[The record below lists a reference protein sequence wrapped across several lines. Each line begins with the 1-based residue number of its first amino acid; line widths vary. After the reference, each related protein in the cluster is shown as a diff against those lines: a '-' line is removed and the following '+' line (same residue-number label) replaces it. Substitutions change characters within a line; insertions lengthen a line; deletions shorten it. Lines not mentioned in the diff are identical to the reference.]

1 MKLYYDRRSKDP
13 TYFIQMG
20 IRNGKKTTTKNVKR
34 IGKHS
39 ELLAITSDPL
49 AYAKEQV
56 AEFNKEYKEGKV
68 EMSMKIDFNEK
79 LSFTNNTASK
89 SMIRNIGYFVLQKIY
104 HDLKIHDFFSNIQED
119 SKISFD
125 CDTINRF
132 LTFARILD
140 PKSKL
145 GTFDRLDSYYEN
157 PSFQYQHILRF
168 MDVFENNYDSYIEHL
183 FLNSRNVLKRN
194 TSVCYFDCTNYYFE
208 SESEDEEYMDEVTGE
223 ILKGLRRY
231 GPSKEHRPNP
241 IVQMGLF
248 MDGNGIPISMCIN
261 PGSDNEQKCA
271 VPLERKI
278 QKIFNGKRFI
288 YCADSGLGSYDIRKF
303 NSMGGQA
310 FVVTQSIKKLS
321 EQLQSAVFNDC
332 DYRRLSDD
340 SPATLKHMKGFDK
353 FDKKNLPLY
362 NDEIYKVITADKA
375 IDVGLYEE
383 KICKNGK
390 VRRVKSKALLK
401 QRIIITFS
409 RKVMEYQ
416 RHIRNSQ
423 IERAKNILK
432 NQKVED
438 VKKGAHDVTRFI
450 KRTSVGK
457 DGEKASDHYEI
468 DQAVIEHEERYDGF
482 YAIATNLEDDAKTII
497 GINSRRYKIEDCF
510 RILKTNFSA
519 RPVYHRNRN
528 RIIAHFMI
536 CYTALLIYRLLENKL
551 DAYGTHFTT
560 EEILKTL
567 QNMGVVNMQDMFYAS
582 TYTSS
587 DVCTAINGVF
597 DLGLDKKYYQPKEL
611 NKKLKKILN

>member
-1 MKLYYDRRSKDP
+1 
-13 TYFIQMG
+13 
-20 IRNGKKTTTKNVKR
+20 
-34 IGKHS
+34 
-39 ELLAITSDPL
+39 
-49 AYAKEQV
+49 
-56 AEFNKEYKEGKV
+56 
-68 EMSMKIDFNEK
+68 
-79 LSFTNNTASK
+79 
-89 SMIRNIGYFVLQKIY
+89 
-104 HDLKIHDFFSNIQED
+104 
-119 SKISFD
+119 
-125 CDTINRF
+125 
-132 LTFARILD
+132 
-140 PKSKL
+140 
-145 GTFDRLDSYYEN
+145 
-157 PSFQYQHILRF
+157 
-168 MDVFENNYDSYIEHL
+168 
-183 FLNSRNVLKRN
+183 
-194 TSVCYFDCTNYYFE
+194 
-208 SESEDEEYMDEVTGE
+208 
-223 ILKGLRRY
+223 
-231 GPSKEHRPNP
+231 
-241 IVQMGLF
+241 
-248 MDGNGIPISMCIN
+248 
-261 PGSDNEQKCA
+261 
-271 VPLERKI
+271 
-278 QKIFNGKRFI
+278 
-288 YCADSGLGSYDIRKF
+288 
-303 NSMGGQA
+303 
-310 FVVTQSIKKLS
+310 
-321 EQLQSAVFNDC
+321 
-332 DYRRLSDD
+332 
-340 SPATLKHMKGFDK
+340 MKGFDK
-353 FDKKNLPLY
+353 FDKNNLPLY

-551 DAYGTHFTT
+551 DTYGTHFTT

-582 TYTSS
+582 IYTSS